1 MEIQIGSITYTL
13 ELPDHCPCCNK
24 GTRIDIVAK
33 AANEAKNEL
42 GLILHC
48 SRCEQFHF
56 LTYATLARGLGH
68 RTTSLQDVFPPPM
81 PDVRIPIE
89 MEELYPDFCKIY
101 KQTAY
106 AEIQGLDHIVG
117 VGYRK
122 ALEYLVKHYLSEQ
135 LPDERDAILSE
146 PLGKSIKR
154 IPHAQMQNLAKA
166 STWIGNDQTHII
178 QKHPNH
184 SVPEM
189 KRFILAFCHL
199 IVFDKI
205 DSDAS
210 TFLSQD

>member
-89 MEELYPDFCKIY
+89 IEELYPDFCQIY
-101 KQTAY
+101 RQTAY
-106 AEIQGLDHIVG
+106 AEMYGLDLIVG

-122 ALEYLVKHYLSEQ
+122 ALEYLVKHYLSE
-135 LPDERDAILSE
+135 LFPNERNSIMSE
-146 PLGKSIKR
+146 PLGKSIER
-154 IPHAQMQNLAKA
+154 LSCSQIHDLAKA

-199 IVFDKI
+199 IVLDKTA
-205 DSDAS
+205 SDAS
-210 TFLSQD
+210 AFLSRD